1 MKKQPFS
8 FLFIFLFVFGISA
21 QTNEA
26 RKIYEF
32 GNTNCDDYRASL
44 DILLTE
50 LNNFTESKGYVF
62 VYEGDLETFV
72 YDKKGVNKGTKL
84 ISSEKGFAKDLI
96 DYFKNHLLFRNFP
109 SERIVFVEAGF
120 RKKITNELWI
130 VPNGINPPSPT
141 PTLQKIKQRKPKSK
155 PGQFGFC
162 EEM

>member
-1 MKKQPFS
+1 MKNQLFS
-8 FLFIFLFVFGISA
+8 FLLIIWFVFSVSA

-32 GNTNCDDYRASL
+32 GNTNCDNYRASL

-50 LNNFTESKGYVF
+50 LNHFPDSKGYVF
-62 VYEGDLETFV
+62 VYEGDLETVV
-72 YDKKGVNKGTKL
+72 YDKNGVNKGKKL
-84 ISSEKGFAKDLI
+84 ISSEKGFAKRLI
-96 DYFKNHLLFRNFP
+96 GYFKNHLLFRNFP

-130 VPNGINPPSPT
+130 VPNGANLPTPT
-141 PTLQKIKQRKPKSK
+141 PTLQKIKQRKHK